1 MPRSLMSSAVAL
13 VALTGGL
20 AVAAQPADAAYSV
33 NVRNQTL
40 RVTGNGA
47 SDRLAL
53 RLSADALQV
62 DVGDNGSADFEV
74 PRDSFERI
82 RVRAGGG
89 NDLVRIDDSGGI
101 FTDDV
106 PTRIEGQGGRDTLR
120 GGRGGERF
128 LGGAGTDT
136 IDGNGG
142 DDVADLGAGDDRFV
156 WDPGDGNDVIEGR
169 RGVDTMA
176 FNGSGASERFDLS
189 ASGQRARFFRNVA
202 NITMDLDGVERV
214 GVASLG
220 GSDALTVG
228 NLRATDV
235 RTVDHDEAA
244 ALGGTTPDA
253 AADQTTVNATNAS
266 DTIAA
271 AGSAGSASVT
281 GLAATVNV
289 AHAEPTRD
297 ALTLNALGADDS
309 VAAQSLGA
317 DTMRLTVDAGA
328 GNDTVAGARA
338 ADTLLGG
345 DGNDTIDGN
354 GGDDVALMGAGDDR
368 FVWDPGDGSDVVEGQ
383 AGTDAMTFNGSGAS
397 EQFDVSAN
405 GQRVR
410 FLRNVANIVMDLD
423 DVEQLDVNALGGADA
438 LTVNDVSGTDLT
450 RVRSD
455 LAGDGQPDTVTA
467 VATNGANAISIVG
480 SAGNVAVSGLAAR
493 IDVAGAEPSQD
504 RLSINALAG
513 DDVVDASGL
522 AASAIGLN
530 ANGGDGDDVLIG
542 SAGADTL
549 LGAAGDDVLI
559 GGPGVDVLDGG
570 AGDNTVIQ
578 D

>member
-1 MPRSLMSSAVAL
+1 MPRSLMLSAVAL
-13 VALTGGL
+13 VALTGSL

-53 RLSADALQV
+53 RVSADTLQV

-89 NDLVRIDDSGGI
+89 NDLVGIDDSGGI

-120 GGRGGERF
+120 GGRGGERL
-128 LGGAGTDT
+128 LGGAG
-136 IDGNGG
+136 
-142 DDVADLGAGDDRFV
+142 
-156 WDPGDGNDVIEGR
+156 
-169 RGVDTMA
+169 
-176 FNGSGASERFDLS
+176 
-189 ASGQRARFFRNVA
+189 
-202 NITMDLDGVERV
+202 
-214 GVASLG
+214 
-220 GSDALTVG
+220 
-228 NLRATDV
+228 
-235 RTVDHDEAA
+235 
-244 ALGGTTPDA
+244 
-253 AADQTTVNATNAS
+253 
-266 DTIAA
+266 
-271 AGSAGSASVT
+271 
-281 GLAATVNV
+281 
-289 AHAEPTRD
+289 
-297 ALTLNALGADDS
+297 
-309 VAAQSLGA
+309 A
-317 DTMRLTVDAGA
+317 DTV
-328 GNDTVAGARA
+328 
-338 ADTLLGG
+338 
-345 DGNDTIDGN
+345 DGN

-368 FVWDPGDGSDVVEGQ
+368 FVWDPGDGNDVVEGQ
-383 AGTDAMTFNGSGAS
+383 AGRDAMTFNGSGVS

-423 DVEQLDVNALGGADA
+423 DVEQLDVDALGGADA
-438 LTVNDVSGTDLT
+438 LTVNALSGTDLT
-450 RVRSD
+450 GVRSD

-467 VATNGANAISIVG
+467 VATDGADAISVAG
-480 SAGNVAVSGLAAR
+480 SAGNATVSGLAAR

-513 DDVVDASGL
+513 NDVVDASRL
-522 AASAIGLN
+522 AARAIGLN
-530 ANGGDGDDVLIG
+530 ANGGD
-542 SAGADTL
+542 
-549 LGAAGDDVLI
+549 GDDVLI

-570 AGDNTVIQ
+570 AGDDTVIQ

>member
-20 AVAAQPADAAYSV
+20 ALAAQPADAAYSV

-53 RLSADALQV
+53 RVSADSLQV
-62 DVGDNGSADFEV
+62 DVGDNGSADFDV

-89 NDLVRIDDSGGI
+89 SDLVRIDDSGGI

-120 GGRGGERF
+120 GGRGGERL
-128 LGGAGTDT
+128 LGGAGADT
-136 IDGNGG
+136 VDGNGG
-142 DDVADLGAGDDRFV
+142 DDDADLGAGDDRFV

-169 RGVDTMA
+169 RGVDTLT
-176 FNGSGASERFDLS
+176 FNGSGVGERFDLS
-189 ASGQRARFFRNVA
+189 ANGPRARFFRNVG

-244 ALGGTTPDA
+244 ALGASTPDA
-253 AADQTTVNATNAS
+253 AADQTIVNATNAG

-309 VAAQSLGA
+309 VSAQGLGA

-368 FVWDPGDGSDVVEGQ
+368 FVWDPGDGSNVVEGQ
-383 AGTDAMTFNGSGAS
+383 AGSDAMTFNGSGVS

-410 FLRNVANIVMDLD
+410 FLRNVANIGMDLD
-423 DVEQLDVNALGGADA
+423 DVERLDVNALGGADA
-438 LTVNDVSGTDLT
+438 LTVNGLSGTDLT
-450 RVRSD
+450 GVRSD

-467 VATNGANAISIVG
+467 VASNGADAISVAG
-480 SAGNVAVSGLAAR
+480 SAGNATVSGLAAR
-493 IDVAGAEPSQD
+493 VEIAGAEPSQD

-530 ANGGDGDDVLIG
+530 ANGRDGEDVLIG

>member
-20 AVAAQPADAAYSV
+20 ALAAQPADAAYSV

-53 RLSADALQV
+53 RVSADSLQV
-62 DVGDNGSADFEV
+62 DVGDNGSADFDV

-89 NDLVRIDDSGGI
+89 SDLVRIDDSGGI

-120 GGRGGERF
+120 GGRGGERL
-128 LGGAGTDT
+128 LGGAGADT
-136 IDGNGG
+136 VDGNGG
-142 DDVADLGAGDDRFV
+142 DDDADLGAGDDRFV

-169 RGVDTMA
+169 RGVDTLT
-176 FNGSGASERFDLS
+176 FNGSGVGERFDLS
-189 ASGQRARFFRNVA
+189 ANGPRARFFRNVG

-220 GSDALTVG
+220 GSDTLTVG

-244 ALGGTTPDA
+244 ALGASTPDA
-253 AADQTTVNATNAS
+253 AADQTIVNATNAG

-309 VAAQSLGA
+309 VSAQGLGA

-368 FVWDPGDGSDVVEGQ
+368 FVWDPGDGSNVVEGQ
-383 AGTDAMTFNGSGAS
+383 AGSDAMTFNGSGVS

-423 DVEQLDVNALGGADA
+423 DVERLDVNALGGADA
-438 LTVNDVSGTDLT
+438 LTVNGLSGTDLT
-450 RVRSD
+450 GVRSD

-467 VATNGANAISIVG
+467 VASNGADAISVAG
-480 SAGNVAVSGLAAR
+480 SAGNATVSGLAAR
-493 IDVAGAEPSQD
+493 VEIAGAEPSQD

-530 ANGGDGDDVLIG
+530 ANGRDGEDVLIG